1 MQSEMSSLMENKIW
15 DLVSLP
21 HGKQALPCK
30 WVYKMK
36 VTSDRMPKFKERLF
50 AKGFKQEK
58 GVDFDETF
66 SPIVKM
72 TTLKYILGL
81 VVAKAMELVQM
92 DVKIAFLHG
101 DRHEEIYMV

>member
-1 MQSEMSSLMENKIW
+1 
-15 DLVSLP
+15 
-21 HGKQALPCK
+21 
-30 WVYKMK
+30 MK

-72 TTLKYILGL
+72 TTLKCMLGL
-81 VVAKAMELVQM
+81 VVAEDMELMQM
-92 DVKIAFLHG
+92 DVKTAFSWG
-101 DRHEEIYMV
+101 CA